1 MATSCVDVLPAMF
14 TVHVQQFQ
22 TIGVGEVACPVLVA
36 SNEEGMQMKRFVQ
49 GKLVPGAL
57 SLALGMSLAGC
68 GGSGHGNA
76 GTPPMS
82 AAPTVVSTT
91 PANAATAVLNT
102 AEVSATFDQAMDP
115 TTLKNASF
123 NVTCPAGTE
132 SFGSVSYDA
141 ATKKATFARITE
153 TPTNEPQ
160 SEVAEPFPADVTCT
174 ATITTSAK
182 SADGAALAANYVWTF
197 STVTDTAFLEQGK
210 QIFRFDT
217 FGDETTWTDTL
228 HMNDVI
234 AAAVDPTTA
243 LAVGLKVDAEAL
255 PPSVVAGIQDGSI
268 SLTSP
273 DTTLALISLDAVV
286 GIKGTV
292 ETVNGKS
299 TLTRV
304 GITCA
309 LCHSTVDNSFAK
321 GIGKRLDGWPNRDL
335 DPGLIIALSP
345 ALTPAQ
351 KAVYNSWGP
360 GKYDPR
366 YNIDGLN
373 GPQVI
378 SPAFGLQGIHKII
391 ATGDGD
397 DLAYWNRYVG
407 VTQMGGHGNFTD
419 PRVGTGINITNG
431 TDDLVTAKLPA
442 LQAYQL
448 SIAAPPAPADSF
460 DAAAATRGKVL
471 FEGKAGCVT
480 CHSGTEF
487 TDANER
493 LHPASEVA
501 SEPEAAGVPSYASR
515 TATKQYRTAPLKGVW
530 QHPPYFHNGSAATL
544 VNVVEKYNT
553 KRALGLSSAE
563 MSDVAEYVKS
573 L

>member
-1 MATSCVDVLPAMF
+1 MSRLMRKKW
-14 TVHVQQFQ
+14 
-22 TIGVGEVACPVLVA
+22 L
-36 SNEEGMQMKRFVQ
+36 
-49 GKLVPGAL
+49 PGAL
-57 SLALGMSLAGC
+57 CVALGVTLAGC
-68 GGSGHGNA
+68 GGSGNNDNA
-76 GTPPMS
+76 ATPPPPS
-82 AAPTVVSTT
+82 PAAPGPTVVSVT
-91 PANAATAVLNT
+91 PANAATGVPNT
-102 AEVSATFDQAMDP
+102 ATVSVTFDQAIDP
-115 TTLKNASF
+115 ATLDNKSF
-123 NVTCPAGTE
+123 SVTCPIGAE
-132 SFGSVSYDA
+132 PFGSVTYDD
-141 ATKKATFARITE
+141 ATKTATFVRITDK
-153 TPTNEPQ
+153 PTNLPQ
-160 SEVAEPFPADVTCT
+160 SEVAEPMPADVKCT
-174 ATITTSAK
+174 GIVKAGVKGTNGSTLAK
-182 SADGAALAANYVWTF
+182 DFAWTF
-197 STVTDTAFLEQGK
+197 STVTDTAFLDEGK
-210 QIFRFDT
+210 NIFRFDT

-228 HMNDVI
+228 KMNEVI
-234 AAAVDPTTA
+234 QAAVDPTTA
-243 LAVGLKVDAEAL
+243 LSVGLKVDAEAL
-255 PPSVVAGIQDGSI
+255 PQSVVDGIVDKSI
-268 SLTSP
+268 SLTDP
-273 DTTLALISLDAVV
+273 QTTLALISLDAVV

-292 ETVNGKS
+292 TKATDGTM

-309 LCHSTVDNSFAK
+309 LCHSTVDDSFAK

-335 DPGLIIALSP
+335 NPGAIIALSP
-345 ALTPAQ
+345 ALTTAQ

-360 GKYDPR
+360 GLYDPR

-378 SPAFGLQGIHKII
+378 SPAYGLQNIHKII

-419 PRVGTGINITNG
+419 ARIPGGVNITNG

-448 SIAAPPAPADSF
+448 SIAAPPAPAGSF

-471 FEGKAGCVT
+471 FEGKAGCAS
-480 CHSGTEF
+480 CHSGPEF

-493 LHPASEVA
+493 LHAPSEVA

-515 TATKQYRTAPLKGVW
+515 TATKMYRTAPLKGVW

-544 VNVVEKYNT
+544 VDVVNKYNAKQSLKLT
-553 KRALGLSSAE
+553 SAE
-563 MSDVAEYVKS
+563 VSDVAEYVKS